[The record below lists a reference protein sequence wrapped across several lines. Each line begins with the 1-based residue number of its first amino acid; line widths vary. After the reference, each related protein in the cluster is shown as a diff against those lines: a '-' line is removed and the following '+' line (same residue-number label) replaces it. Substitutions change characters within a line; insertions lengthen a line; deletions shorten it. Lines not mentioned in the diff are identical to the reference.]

1 MASNIKDYIIG
12 DKSFY
17 RRVMIILLPMI
28 IQNTITNVVNLLDNI
43 MVGRIGTIEMSS
55 VAIINQFLFVF
66 NLCIFGA
73 IAGVG
78 IFFAQ
83 FAGAKDDDGM
93 RYCFRIK
100 FIFGII
106 ITAIASFVFMFFSD
120 FLIKL
125 YIADGTG
132 KQVMLSTLKY
142 GKEYLNIMIIGLIP
156 FAVTQ
161 VYASSLREY
170 GETKTP
176 MYASIVAI
184 FINLVFNYFL
194 IFGKCGFPRLTVKG
208 AAIATGLSR
217 FIEMLFVMI
226 FAHKRKDSFKFIK
239 DVYKSFY
246 VPLNLA
252 KKVCKKATPILFNEL
267 LWSVGMSFYLQCYS
281 VRGLNVVAAANI
293 ASTINNLF
301 NVVLLSIGS
310 AVGIMVGQNLGANE
324 IEEAKKTS
332 WRLIFLSVALC
343 SIIGAILAFLSPYIP
358 HIYNTEPEVK
368 QLATTFLIVIAVMMP
383 FSSITHDTYFI
394 IRAGGKTFITFLFDS
409 AFMWVVGVPIA
420 YTLAN
425 YTNMNVSLMYFYVLS
440 LDIIKSVIGFFLI
453 KKGIWISN
461 IIK

>member
-1 MASNIKDYIIG
+1 MTSNVKEYIIG
-12 DKSFY
+12 DKNFY
-17 RRVMIILLPMI
+17 KRVMIILLPMI
-28 IQNTITNVVNLLDNI
+28 IQNTITNVVNLLDNV

-106 ITAIASFVFMFFSD
+106 ISIIASLIFIFFSQ

-125 YIADGTG
+125 YIADGTS
-132 KQVMLSTLKY
+132 KQDTLSTLMH
-142 GKEYLNIMIIGLIP
+142 GKDYLNIMLTGLIP

-170 GETKTP
+170 GETKIP
-176 MYASIVAI
+176 MYASIIAI

-194 IFGKCGFPRLTVKG
+194 IFGTFGFPRLGVKG
-208 AAIATGLSR
+208 AAIATVMSR
-217 FIEMLFVMI
+217 FVEMLFVI
-226 FAHKRKDSFKFIK
+226 TFTHKKKSEFKFIK
-239 DVYKSFY
+239 RVYRSFY
-246 VPLNLA
+246 APLNLTV
-252 KKVCKKATPILFNEL
+252 KVCKKALPILANEL

-324 IEEAKKTS
+324 IDEAKKTS
-332 WRLIFLSVALC
+332 WRLIFLSVSVC
-343 SIIGAILAFLSPYIP
+343 SLIGVILALLSPYIP
-358 HIYNTEPEVK
+358 HIYNTETEVK

-383 FSSITHDTYFI
+383 FASLTHDTYFI

-409 AFMWVVGVPIA
+409 AFMWVVGVPLA
-420 YTLAN
+420 FVLAN
-425 YTNMNVSLMYFYVLS
+425 YTNMNVSLVYFCVLS